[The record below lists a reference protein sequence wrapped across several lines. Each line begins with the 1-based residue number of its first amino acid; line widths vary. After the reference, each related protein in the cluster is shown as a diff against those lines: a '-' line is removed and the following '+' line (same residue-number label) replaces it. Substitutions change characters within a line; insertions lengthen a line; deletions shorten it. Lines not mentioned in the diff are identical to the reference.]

1 MKTKILSCLLAAV
14 LCALLAGCGTK
25 GKEPAPAPAPDPVQ
39 PVQDAVQPETPA
51 TTPEPE
57 PAPDPAPAP
66 TPEPDPAP
74 QDTQPAEPVLPA
86 SDAEEGS
93 GGIAESYV
101 GAWRDDAR
109 GTSGGRCFMEISCE
123 DGVNYSIDIWW
134 GSSAAETTH
143 WQYTGTYDEI
153 WEGIDYIGTRY
164 RETTQADGTVE
175 KVAELEEATGLLYL
189 EDGALL
195 WEDTFEHTGEGMKF
209 QKEG

>member
-1 MKTKILSCLLAAV
+1 MKTKLLICLLAAA
-14 LCALLAGCGTK
+14 LCALPAGCGTK
-25 GKEPAPAPAPDPVQ
+25 AETPAPDPTPRNEPAAPAQ
-39 PVQDAVQPETPA
+39 SEPQPESPEPA
-51 TTPEPE
+51 TTPEPDAAPE
-57 PAPDPAPAP
+57 PDA
-66 TPEPDPAP
+66 TPEPEE
-74 QDTQPAEPVLPA
+74 TQEVQPEEPGLPE
-86 SDAEEGS
+86 SDGS
-93 GGIAESYV
+93 NDISASYV
-101 GAWRDDAR
+101 GFWRDDAR
-109 GTSGGRCFMEISCE
+109 GTSGGRCFMEIACE
-123 DGVNYSIDIWW
+123 DGVNYNIDIWW